1 MVKVEN
7 KTKKPLRVPLPGGKK
22 LHLGPSAAG
31 EINAKAIDHPPLQK
45 LVEAGEIEIID
56 DGGGRNK
63 SSGGG
68 RSGIS
73 GAHGR
78 TSGGGS
84 MRHTGD
90 R

>member
-22 LHLGPSAAG
+22 LHLGPSATS
-31 EINAKAIDHPPLQK
+31 EINPKAVDHPPLQK
-45 LVEAGEIEIID
+45 LVEAGELEIH
-56 DGGGRNK
+56 DGPGGRNK
-63 SSGGG
+63 NSGGG
-68 RSGIS
+68 NTGIS
-73 GAHGR
+73 GTGGHK
-78 TSGGGS
+78 SGGS

>member
-22 LHLGPSAAG
+22 LHLGPSASG

-56 DGGGRNK
+56 GGGRNK
-63 SSGGG
+63 GTGSGNTGIKGAHGRSSGGG
-68 RSGIS
+68 
-73 GAHGR
+73 
-78 TSGGGS
+78 T